1 MFLSNHANISKQYF
15 HLSCKKLK
23 IMISYEQ
30 SILTWCT
37 KLDTLILNKYFCRRT
52 EVESAYS
59 KYASGIFVAHLTS
72 SLALPRNG
80 MTKCHSA

>member
-59 KYASGIFVAHLTS
+59 KYASGIFVAHLTDQP
-72 SLALPRNG
+72 ALLRKE
-80 MTKCHSA
+80 MTRCHFT